1 MERTLLSVLRD
12 SSPRKGRR
20 YLAMLLSLLM
30 VATMS
35 TSAMA
40 ADDDGGPDDTA
51 AAGSGPDDGASGGSD
66 SSGGSSESNTK
77 PAAKPAATESKPSG
91 STSTTS
97 GSASPTTTS
106 TAAPTIQ
113 LTPTRVDKSTIKY
126 MSKDEDDVLFHALGD
141 EMARSVERL
150 KSGAYGL
157 PYFVQYKILDTDMY
171 YMTASYGAISSES
184 RSKSRNLYTD
194 IRVGSYELDSSS
206 GGGGFSSLFGGG
218 YSGGSKSLPLEDDYY
233 SLRHEIWLDS
243 DATYKKAIEGYE
255 AKKAKLKARPE
266 SERLSEMTREQP
278 VVFIKPRVELKV
290 DSQRWEKYARDL
302 SAIFLKYPEFDS
314 SVVHF
319 STQSGNAWLINNE
332 GFKHRDGR
340 TQTMMSVLAKIRSDD
355 GRSYS
360 DVEFVACE
368 DPSAMPEYKELE
380 KRVYKLIDR
389 LKKVAAAPL
398 AKQYSGP
405 MLFEPEASA
414 SLMYQTLSRTLG
426 GAQEDSGRS
435 LFGNDAPLKDKLG
448 QRVAKR
454 ILNVTDDPTAT
465 EFNGTK
471 LLGGYEVDDDG
482 VPGQKISLI
491 ENGVLKTYCTSR
503 TPTRGVDKSNGH
515 SGNGSGTV
523 SILFVSG
530 NPTMSPKQLKKKLIE
545 LGKEQGYEHVYI
557 AREMARIPPYLLS
570 FGSFSSILS
579 SFGGDL
585 NLYPTEIY
593 RVDVKSGKEEL
604 VRGANVKVTPAR
616 ALKDIAAI
624 GSKQEAVTLAQGPV
638 TANSIVVPSIII
650 SEVDIV
656 EPSKETDKPPVLP
669 SPLAVKEVEG
679 QTTTEAK

>member
-1 MERTLLSVLRD
+1 MEINWLPVLSRTSA
-12 SSPRKGRR
+12 SGGRMCR
-20 YLAMLLSLLM
+20 AMLIALLV

-35 TSAMA
+35 TGAIA
-40 ADDDGGPDDTA
+40 AEDDTVGPEDA
-51 AAGSGPDDGASGGSD
+51 AAASGSDDSASGQPVAPGESGGSD
-66 SSGGSSESNTK
+66 AE
-77 PAAKPAATESKPSG
+77 PAAKSEGESDPSTPASDSRSNTDASSTS
-91 STSTTS
+91 STSTAP
-97 GSASPTTTS
+97 SASSASTS
-106 TAAPTIQ
+106 I
-113 LTPTRVDKSTIKY
+113 DKTKIKY
-126 MSKDEDDVLFHALGD
+126 MSKDEDDVLFRALDD
-141 EMARSVERL
+141 EMKRSVERL

-157 PYFVQYKILDTDMY
+157 PYFVQYKILDTDMF

-194 IRVGSYELDSSS
+194 IRVGDYQLDSSSS
-206 GGGGFSSLFGGG
+206 GGGLSSLFGGG

-266 SERLSEMTREQP
+266 AERLSEMTREQP

-290 DSQRWEKYARDL
+290 DRQKWEKYARDL

-368 DPSAMPEYKELE
+368 DPSGIPDYKELE

-405 MLFEPEASA
+405 MLFEPDASA
-414 SLMYQTLSRTLG
+414 SLMYSTLSRTLG
-426 GAQEDSGRS
+426 GAHEDSGRS
-435 LFGNDAPLKDKLG
+435 LFGNDQPLKDKLG

-454 ILNVTDDPTAT
+454 ILNVVDDPTAT

-482 VPGQKISLI
+482 VPGQKIQLI
-491 ENGVLKTYCTSR
+491 EDGVLKTYCTSR
-503 TPTRGVDKSNGH
+503 QPTRGVDKSNGH

-530 NPTMSPKQLKKKLIE
+530 NPTMSPKQLKKKLIS

-557 AREMARIPPYLLS
+557 ARQVARIPPYLLS
-570 FGSFSSILS
+570 FGSLSSILS

-593 RVDVKSGKEEL
+593 RVSVKNGKEEL
-604 VRGANVKVTPAR
+604 VRGANVRVTPAR
-616 ALKDIAAI
+616 ALKDIVAI

-638 TANSIVVPSIII
+638 TANSIVVPSMII

-669 SPLAVKEVEG
+669 NPLASKDLEATPAAVE
-679 QTTTEAK
+679 

>member
-1 MERTLLSVLRD
+1 MERTLLSVLRS
-12 SSPRKGRR
+12 SSPRRGRR

-35 TSAMA
+35 TSVMA
-40 ADDDGGPDDTA
+40 ADDDGGPDDA
-51 AAGSGPDDGASGGSD
+51 AVAGSGPDDGDSD
-66 SSGGSSESNTK
+66 SSGGSSETESI
-77 PAAKPAATESKPSG
+77 PAATPAATESKPSSSTSATT
-91 STSTTS
+91 STST
-97 GSASPTTTS
+97 APS
-106 TAAPTIQ
+106 TQ
-113 LTPTRVDKSTIKY
+113 STPITVDKSKINY
-126 MSKDEDDVLFHALGD
+126 MSKDEDDVLFRALDD

-171 YMTASYGAISSES
+171 YMTASYGAISSKS

-194 IRVGSYELDSSS
+194 IRVGNYELDSSS
-206 GGGGFSSLFGGG
+206 GGGGFSSIFGGG
-218 YSGGSKSLPLEDDYY
+218 YAGSSKSLPLEDDYY

-266 SERLSEMTREQP
+266 TERLAEMTKEQP

-290 DSQRWEKYARDL
+290 DSQKWEKYARDL

-368 DPSAMPEYKELE
+368 DPGAIPEYKELE

-405 MLFEPEASA
+405 MLFEPDASA
-414 SLMYQTLSRTLG
+414 PLMYQTLSRTLG
-426 GAQEDSGRS
+426 GANEDSGRS
-435 LFGNDAPLKDKLG
+435 LFGNVQPLKDKLG

-482 VPGQKISLI
+482 VPGQKIQLI

-503 TPTRGVDKSNGH
+503 TPTRGIDKSNGH

-530 NPTMSPKQLKKKLIE
+530 NPTMSPKQLKKKLID

-593 RVDVKSGKEEL
+593 RVDVKNGKEEL
-604 VRGANVKVTPAR
+604 VRGANVRVTPAR

-624 GSKQEAVTLAQGPV
+624 GSKQEAITLAQGPV
-638 TANSIVVPSIII
+638 TANSIIVPSMII

-669 SPLAVKEVEG
+669 NPLAVKEVEG
-679 QTTTEAK
+679 QTTEAK